1 MAAATRGVEHAP
13 SGIPGFDQIANG
25 GLVRNRTTLIAGSAG
40 SGKTVFALQFLVAGA
55 RELGENGVMVTFEES
70 PVDMA
75 ANVANFGWDLQGLID
90 DGRVAVVD
98 ATPPLDE
105 DVVEVGE
112 FDFFG
117 LLARIEAAVR
127 KVGAKRIVL
136 DSTSAVFA
144 QFDDDRIVRRELHRL
159 IQALRS
165 FGVTSLIT
173 VERDETAP
181 GSLNHHVEDFVAD
194 NVVLMRNV
202 RESEKR
208 RRTIEILKFRGTTH
222 QKGEYP
228 FTILDHGGV
237 DVIPLSA
244 IESLAETSN
253 VRVSW
258 GVADVDEMFGGGLFR
273 DAMVLISGPTGTGKT
288 LMVTQFIAQAAK
300 EGKKAILFSFEESRG
315 QLIRNAASWGID
327 LATPEEQGL
336 IKIIARYPER
346 MSLEDMLVQMR
357 SDIERFEPERIA
369 VDSLTALERSST
381 LKSFQEFVVALTGY
395 VKQRQAAGVFTNT
408 TAMLLGGQTAT
419 ETHLSTTTDAILLL
433 RYVES
438 RGSVKRGMLVLKMRG
453 SNHEKGVREY
463 MIDDDGVH
471 IVGSMPDAS
480 GILGQHAA
488 AGPLGGGVSFETPPP
503 AS

>member
-1 MAAATRGVEHAP
+1 VAVIEHAP
-13 SGIPGFDQIANG
+13 SGIPGFDLISNG
-25 GLVRNRTTLIAGSAG
+25 GFVRNRSTLIAGSAG
-40 SGKTVFALQFLVAGA
+40 SGKTVLAVQFLVAGA
-55 RELGENGVMVTFEES
+55 NEFGENGVMVSFEES
-70 PVDMA
+70 PSDIV
-75 ANVANFGWDLQGLID
+75 ANVANFGWDLQQLID
-90 DGRVAVVD
+90 DGKLAIID

-105 DVVEVGE
+105 DVIEVGA
-112 FDFFG
+112 FDFLG
-117 LLARIEAAVR
+117 LLARIEAACK
-127 KVGAKRIVL
+127 KVGARRIVL

-144 QFDDDRIVRRELHRL
+144 QFDDDRVVRRELHRL
-159 IQALRS
+159 IQGMRGLGTTA
-165 FGVTSLIT
+165 LIT

-194 NVVLMRNV
+194 NVVLVRNV
-202 RESEKR
+202 LETEKR
-208 RRTIEILKFRGTTH
+208 RRTIEILKFRGTSH

-228 FTILDHGGV
+228 FTILDTGGV

-253 VRVSW
+253 IRVSW
-258 GVADVDEMFGGGLFR
+258 GNDDVDEMFGGGLFR

-288 LMVTQFIAQAAK
+288 LMVTQFIAQAAA
-300 EGKKAILFSFEESRG
+300 EGKRALLFSFEESRG

-327 LATPEEQGL
+327 LAAAEQAGL
-336 IKIIARYPER
+336 VKIIARYPER
-346 MSLEDMLVQMR
+346 MSLEDLLVQMR
-357 SDIERFEPERIA
+357 GDIDDFKPERIA

-438 RGSVKRGMLVLKMRG
+438 QGTIKRGMLVLKMRG
-453 SNHEKGVREY
+453 SDHEKAIREY
-463 MIDDDGVH
+463 WIDDDGVH
-471 IVGSMPDAS
+471 IGTHMEDIG
-480 GILGQHAA
+480 GILGARA
-488 AGPLGGGVSFETPPP
+488 RSLGGPVSYESPPD
-503 AS
+503 

>member
-1 MAAATRGVEHAP
+1 VGPIEHVA
-13 SGIPGFDQIANG
+13 SGIPGFDFISNG
-25 GLVRNRTTLIAGSAG
+25 GFVRGRSTLVAGSAG
-40 SGKTVFALQFLVAGA
+40 SGKTVLGVQFLVAGV
-55 RELGENGVMVTFEES
+55 RELGENGVMVTFEET
-70 PVDMA
+70 PADIA
-75 ANVANFGWDLQGLID
+75 ANVANFGWDLDQMVS
-90 DGRVAVVD
+90 DGRLAFVD
-98 ATPPLDE
+98 ATPSIDE
-105 DVVEVGE
+105 DMIEVGD
-112 FDFFG
+112 FDFLG
-117 LLARIEAAVR
+117 LLARIEAACK

-159 IQALRS
+159 IHSLRD
-165 FGVTSLIT
+165 FGATSLIT

-202 RESEKR
+202 RETEKR
-208 RRTIEILKFRGTTH
+208 RRTIEILKFRGTSH

-228 FTILDHGGV
+228 FTILDTSGV

-253 VRVSW
+253 IRVSW
-258 GVADVDEMFGGGLFR
+258 GNDDVDQMFGGGLFR

-288 LMVTQFIAQAAK
+288 LMVTQFIAQAAE
-300 EGKKAILFSFEESRG
+300 EGKRALLFSFEESRG

-327 LATPEEQGL
+327 LAAHEAQGL
-336 IKIIARYPER
+336 VKIIARYPER
-346 MSLEDMLVQMR
+346 TSLEDLLVQMR
-357 SDIERFEPERIA
+357 SDIDDFEPQRIA

-438 RGSVKRGMLVLKMRG
+438 QGTIKRGMLVLKMRG
-453 SNHEKGVREY
+453 SDHEKSVREY
-463 MIDDDGVH
+463 WIDDDGVH
-471 IVGSMPDAS
+471 LGERMEDNT
-480 GILGQHAA
+480 GILGSPGQS
-488 AGPLGGGVSFETPPP
+488 LGGSVSYELPPD
-503 AS
+503 

>member
-1 MAAATRGVEHAP
+1 VDDVLTRVE
-13 SGIPGFDQIANG
+13 SGIPGFDEISNG
-25 GLVRNRTTLIAGSAG
+25 GFVAGRTTLVAGSAG

-55 RELGENGVMVTFEES
+55 RDLGQNGVMVTFEES
-70 PVDMA
+70 PPDMI
-75 ANVANFGWDLQGLID
+75 ANVRNFGWDVQGLID
-90 DGRVAVVD
+90 EGKVAIVD
-98 ATPPLDE
+98 ASPSLDE

-112 FDFFG
+112 FDFLG
-117 LLARIEAAVR
+117 LLARIEAACR

-159 IQALRS
+159 IQTLRRL
-165 FGVTSLIT
+165 GPTSLIT

-181 GSLNHHVEDFVAD
+181 GSVNHHVEDFVAD
-194 NVVLMRNV
+194 NVVLMRNLLAI
-202 RESEKR
+202 EKR
-208 RRTIEILKFRGTTH
+208 RRTVEILKVRGTSH

-228 FTILDHGGV
+228 FTILENAGV

-253 VRVSW
+253 IRVSW
-258 GVADVDEMFGGGLFR
+258 GDDDVDEMFGGGLFR

-300 EGKKAILFSFEESRG
+300 EGKRAILFSFEESRG

-327 LATPEEQGL
+327 LATPERDGL
-336 IKIIARYPER
+336 VKIIARYPER
-346 MSLEDMLVQMR
+346 MSLEDLLVQMR
-357 SDIERFEPERIA
+357 SDIEEFAPERIA

-395 VKQRQAAGVFTNT
+395 VKHREAAGVFTNT

-438 RGSVKRGMLVLKMRG
+438 QGTVKRGMLVLKMRG
-453 SNHEKGVREY
+453 SNHDKDLREY
-463 MIDDDGVH
+463 YIDDEGVH
-471 IVGSMPDAS
+471 IAAHMTDAT
-480 GILGQHAA
+480 GVLGHGAR
-488 AGPLGGGVSFETPPP
+488 GLGGGVSFE
-503 AS
+503 AAE

>member
-1 MAAATRGVEHAP
+1 MAAIGHVP
-13 SGIPGFDQIANG
+13 SGIPGFDLISNG

-40 SGKTVFALQFLVAGA
+40 SGKTVFGVQFLVAGA
-55 RELGENGVMVTFEES
+55 RELGENGVMVTFEEAPS
-70 PVDMA
+70 DIA
-75 ANVANFGWDLQGLID
+75 ANVENFGWDLQGLID
-90 DGRVAVVD
+90 EGKVAIID

-105 DVVEVGE
+105 EVLEVGQ
-112 FDFFG
+112 FDFLG
-117 LLARIEAAVR
+117 LLARIEAACA

-144 QFDDDRIVRRELHRL
+144 QFDDDRVVRRELHRL
-159 IQALRS
+159 IQALRR
-165 FGVTSLIT
+165 FGTTSLIT

-202 RESEKR
+202 LETEKR
-208 RRTIEILKFRGTTH
+208 RRTIEILKFRGTAH

-228 FTILDHGGV
+228 FTILDSGGV

-253 VRVSW
+253 IRVSW
-258 GVADVDEMFGGGLFR
+258 GDDDVDAMFGGGLFR

-288 LMVTQFIAQAAK
+288 LMVTQFVAQAAA
-300 EGKKAILFSFEESRG
+300 EGKRALMFSFEESRG

-327 LATPEEQGL
+327 LASCEKKGL
-336 IKIIARYPER
+336 VKIIARYPER
-346 MSLEDMLVQMR
+346 MSLEDLLVQMR
-357 SDIERFEPERIA
+357 ADIDEFEPERIA

-433 RYVES
+433 RYVET
-438 RGSVKRGMLVLKMRG
+438 GGTVKRGMLVLKMRG
-453 SNHEKGVREY
+453 SNHEKNVREY
-463 MIDDDGVH
+463 WIDNDGVH
-471 IVGSMPDAS
+471 VGRHMPEATRV
-480 GILGQHAA
+480 LGSPHAA
-488 AGPLGGGVSFETPPP
+488 LGGAISFEATGD
-503 AS
+503 

>member
-1 MAAATRGVEHAP
+1 MLRPLEHTA
-13 SGIPGFDQIANG
+13 SGIPGFDEISNG
-25 GLVRNRTTLIAGSAG
+25 GFVKGRSTLIAGSAG
-40 SGKTVFALQFLVAGA
+40 SGKTVFAVQFMVAGA
-55 RELGENGVMVTFEES
+55 RELDEPGVMVTFEES
-70 PVDMA
+70 VPDICR
-75 ANVANFGWDLQGLID
+75 NVANFGWDIEELVEQNKI
-90 DGRVAVVD
+90 AMID

-105 DVVEVGE
+105 DVIEIGS
-112 FDFFG
+112 FDFLG
-117 LLARIEAAVR
+117 LLARIEAAVK

-144 QFDDDRIVRRELHRL
+144 QFDDDRAVRRELHRL
-159 IQALRS
+159 IQGLREM
-165 FGVTSLIT
+165 GPTCLIT

-181 GSLNHHVEDFVAD
+181 GSLEHHVEDFVAD

-208 RRTIEILKFRGTTH
+208 RRTVEILKFRGTAH

-228 FTILDHGGV
+228 FTILEHAGV

-244 IESLAETSN
+244 IESLSETSN
-253 VRVSW
+253 IRVSW
-258 GVADVDEMFGGGLFR
+258 GDKDVDEMFGGGLFR

-300 EGKKAILFSFEESRG
+300 EGKKAIMFSFEESRG

-327 LATPEEQGL
+327 LAAAEASGL
-336 IKIIARYPER
+336 VRIIARYPER

-357 SDIERFEPERIA
+357 ADIAEFGPARIA

-395 VKQRQAAGVFTNT
+395 VKQREAAGIFTNT

-433 RYVES
+433 RYIEAQ
-438 RGSVKRGMLVLKMRG
+438 GTVKRGMLVLKMRG
-453 SNHEKGVREY
+453 SDHDKDVREY
-463 MIDDDGVH
+463 WIDNDGVH
-471 IVGSMPDAS
+471 LGQHMRDVS
-480 GILGQHAA
+480 GILGAPHSALA
-488 AGPLGGGVSFETPPP
+488 GGVFEA
-503 AS
+503 ASD

>member
-1 MAAATRGVEHAP
+1 VEHVP
-13 SGIPGFDQIANG
+13 SGIPGFDQISNG
-25 GLVRNRTTLIAGSAG
+25 GFVRNRSTLLAGSAG
-40 SGKTVFALQFLVAGA
+40 SGKTVFAVQFVVAGA
-55 RELGENGVMVTFEES
+55 AELGENGVIVTFEES
-70 PVDMA
+70 PEDII
-75 ANVANFGWDLQGLID
+75 ANVANFGWDLRSLID
-90 DGRVAVVD
+90 EGKVAVVD
-98 ATPPLDE
+98 ATPQLDA
-105 DVVEVGE
+105 DVIEVGE
-112 FDFFG
+112 FDFLG
-117 LLARIEAAVR
+117 LLARVEAASK

-144 QFDDDRIVRRELHRL
+144 QFDDDRVVRRELHRV

-165 FGVTSLIT
+165 LDVTSLIT

-181 GSLNHHVEDFVAD
+181 GSVDHHVEDFVAD

-202 RESEKR
+202 SEAEKR
-208 RRTIEILKFRGTTH
+208 RRTIEILKFRGTSH

-228 FTILDHGGV
+228 FTILDRGGV

-253 VRVSW
+253 IRVSW
-258 GVADVDEMFGGGLFR
+258 GNDDVDQMFGGGLFR

-288 LMVTQFIAQAAK
+288 LMVTQFIAHAAA
-300 EGKKAILFSFEESRG
+300 EGKRALMFSFEESRG

-327 LATPEEQGL
+327 LAAAEEAGL
-336 IKIIARYPER
+336 VKIIARYPER
-346 MSLEDMLVQMR
+346 MSLEDLLVQMR
-357 SDIERFEPERIA
+357 SDIDDFGPARIA

-433 RYVES
+433 RYIES
-438 RGSVKRGMLVLKMRG
+438 RGTIKRGMLVLKMRG
-453 SNHEKGVREY
+453 SNHEKAVREY
-463 MIDDDGVH
+463 WIDDDGVH
-471 IVGSMPDAS
+471 LGAHMEDVSRVLGAS
-480 GILGQHAA
+480 EQA
-488 AGPLGGGVSFETPPP
+488 LGGAISYQ
-503 AS
+503 ASPE